1 MKRQA
6 PRIAE
11 FAISGERLSVVAADG
26 EGNAQADEL
35 ARFRIGDLTYA
46 VIRQQKLD
54 ASEQAEPNAADVLTG
69 RELQIA
75 AMVAHGHLN
84 KEIAAELRIS
94 EWTVCAH
101 LRRIYCKL
109 RVPSRAAMVY
119 RCASLVAITG

>member
-6 PRIAE
+6 SRIAE
-11 FAISGERLSVVAADG
+11 FAIAGARVSVVHA
-26 EGNAQADEL
+26 EQRPNPQAEEL
-35 ARFRIGDLTYA
+35 ARFRLDDVTYA
-46 VIRQQKLD
+46 VVRERNETRE
-54 ASEQAEPNAADVLTG
+54 AAEPNAAAVLSG

-75 AMVAHGHLN
+75 AMVARGRLN

-119 RCASLVAITG
+119 RCASLVEIDR